1 MTIHQFISVLLIFLH
16 RSLPSVG
23 LFNLHVQT
31 SLNLIT
37 TMCSVMWATLKTY
50 FHTFLLVQVSAGSET
65 NHLITL
71 IPIYA
76 LELMAAVW
84 EVFGQKKESFIST
97 YIYIFS
103 VVRVWCQLIFV
114 SQCAMT
120 CCTVLVKQRYVQRYF
135 LLTLSTTMTLSLS
148 KVVIVWSLKETTTE
162 PFY

>member
-65 NHLITL
+65 NHLYSHPDICAWVNGCCLRSLWT
-71 IPIYA
+71 
-76 LELMAAVW
+76 
-84 EVFGQKKESFIST
+84 KKKRVLYLRI
-97 YIYIFS
+97 YIYIFCCACLMSIDNCVTMCHDLLHGAGETALRSTLFFTNTFHNDDPIS
-103 VVRVWCQLIFV
+103 V
-114 SQCAMT
+114 
-120 CCTVLVKQRYVQRYF
+120 
-135 LLTLSTTMTLSLS
+135 
-148 KVVIVWSLKETTTE
+148 
-162 PFY
+162 

>member
-84 EVFGQKKESFIST
+84 EVFGQKKREFYIYV
-97 YIYIFS
+97 YIYIFCCACLMSIDICVTMCHDLLHGAGETALRSTLFFTNTFHNDDPIS
-103 VVRVWCQLIFV
+103 V
-114 SQCAMT
+114 
-120 CCTVLVKQRYVQRYF
+120 
-135 LLTLSTTMTLSLS
+135 
-148 KVVIVWSLKETTTE
+148 
-162 PFY
+162 